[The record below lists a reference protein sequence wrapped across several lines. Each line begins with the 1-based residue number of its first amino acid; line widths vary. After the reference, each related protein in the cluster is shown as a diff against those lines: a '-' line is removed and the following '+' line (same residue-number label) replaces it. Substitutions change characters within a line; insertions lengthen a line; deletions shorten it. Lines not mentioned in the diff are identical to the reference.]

1 MVYNHYINQNMT
13 TSKNVIAPSTVTTVP
28 VPIKKKRTVAPKVD
42 KGKETVVKEDIPT
55 TGTVKSVRKTR
66 GSKIV
71 TKQQIASSATTPI
84 LTNVILNLKCSMSDL
99 KEYNEKLSKMISN
112 PLEYNSSVPPE
123 VKYYD
128 GEKNFGAFIQSTSN
142 RSDKEHHYTKDD
154 NSMVSFLSFP
164 ADETDTQEDDANTNF
179 EIQNDIFS
187 RRDLRSVLDAKQK
200 GHELTP
206 FSRENTIDASKEYF
220 ANSDVKGVQ
229 EFNKREN
236 LLASSSQMCGGSCR
250 ENETR
255 SYFKEG
261 ENGSSSDN
269 MSLMFDDKTSSIG
282 NTRANELDEL
292 LTLNEAV
299 ANRPVGITSV
309 NKRNMGTAISILPSV
324 KEEDRRTLFLNAQE
338 ESDDVNIKDM
348 SAKLKQLKIQLY
360 KNTLHSEKKS
370 ACFWCTYDFDNA
382 PCYIPKYEMD
392 GTIYGYGSF
401 CRPECAVAY
410 LMKETIDDSTKFDRY
425 HLLNQIYSKVYEC
438 KKNIKPAPDPHY
450 LLDKFYGNLTIQE
463 YRRLLKTEHLLLVI
477 DKPLTRILPELH
489 EDTDDA
495 FTKIYGIKATS
506 GNSSGVYKVK
516 RQSEQPQGPSKA
528 SIIKSTFGI

>member
-1 MVYNHYINQNMT
+1 MPI
-13 TSKNVIAPSTVTTVP
+13 SKSVKNETDTETVTA
-28 VPIKKKRTVAPKVD
+28 KKKRTTANTKSKEPTAELANPTPV
-42 KGKETVVKEDIPT
+42 KG
-55 TGTVKSVRKTR
+55 GRKTK
-66 GSKIV
+66 GSKII
-71 TKQQIASSATTPI
+71 TKQQIAGNLTTPPI
-84 LTNVILNLKCSMSDL
+84 ANVILNLKCSMIDL
-99 KEYNEKLSKMISN
+99 KEYNCKLSKMISN

-128 GEKNFGAFIQSTSN
+128 GEKNFGEFIRNDQSDASKT
-142 RSDKEHHYTKDD
+142 ETKIDID
-154 NSMVSFLSFP
+154 EYAKPSKSYASFLSFSAEETNQEEDISHNP
-164 ADETDTQEDDANTNF
+164 ETVDEYNQNEPHVYTNVK
-179 EIQNDIFS
+179 I
-187 RRDLRSVLDAKQK
+187 AK
-200 GHELTP
+200 
-206 FSRENTIDASKEYF
+206 
-220 ANSDVKGVQ
+220 
-229 EFNKREN
+229 
-236 LLASSSQMCGGSCR
+236 
-250 ENETR
+250 
-255 SYFKEG
+255 
-261 ENGSSSDN
+261 
-269 MSLMFDDKTSSIG
+269 
-282 NTRANELDEL
+282 NELDI
-292 LTLNEAV
+292 V
-299 ANRPVGITSV
+299 P
-309 NKRNMGTAISILPSV
+309 
-324 KEEDRRTLFLNAQE
+324 EEP
-338 ESDDVNIKDM
+338 DDVNIKDM
-348 SAKLKQLKIQLY
+348 SSKLKQLKIQLY

-528 SIIKSTFGI
+528 SIIKSTFGITN

>member
-1 MVYNHYINQNMT
+1 MNAV
-13 TSKNVIAPSTVTTVP
+13 AEE
-28 VPIKKKRTVAPKVD
+28 PIKKKRAAKGTKTTVA
-42 KGKETVVKEDIPT
+42 KEMTTKEMT
-55 TGTVKSVRKTR
+55 TKELTAKEKEPVTKEKEPSKSRKPR

-71 TKQQIASSATTPI
+71 TKQQIAVTVTTPP

-99 KEYNEKLSKMISN
+99 KDYNEKLSKMISN
-112 PLEYNSSVPPE
+112 PLAYNSSAPPE

-128 GEKNFGAFIQSTSN
+128 GEQAFGTFIHPDNQNKNILSNAQTEQDMTDESTRTVS
-142 RSDKEHHYTKDD
+142 SDQFSK
-154 NSMVSFLSFP
+154 SIAPFLSFS
-164 ADETDTQEDDANTNF
+164 ADELSQDNTSSTIPTSRLGKTHSIKNDIAP
-179 EIQNDIFS
+179 ESYIQNGPGDCNKIDYMSSNFNNSLNIKISKNEIDEKIFN
-187 RRDLRSVLDAKQK
+187 A
-200 GHELTP
+200 T
-206 FSRENTIDASKEYF
+206 
-220 ANSDVKGVQ
+220 
-229 EFNKREN
+229 
-236 LLASSSQMCGGSCR
+236 
-250 ENETR
+250 
-255 SYFKEG
+255 
-261 ENGSSSDN
+261 
-269 MSLMFDDKTSSIG
+269 
-282 NTRANELDEL
+282 
-292 LTLNEAV
+292 
-299 ANRPVGITSV
+299 
-309 NKRNMGTAISILPSV
+309 
-324 KEEDRRTLFLNAQE
+324 EDT
-338 ESDDVNIKDM
+338 DDVNIKDM

-360 KNTLHSEKKS
+360 KNTLNSEKKS
-370 ACFWCTYDFDNA
+370 ACFWCTYDFDNM

-516 RQSEQPQGPSKA
+516 RQSEQPQGPSKS
-528 SIIKSTFGI
+528 SIIKNTFGIST

>member
-1 MVYNHYINQNMT
+1 MP
-13 TSKNVIAPSTVTTVP
+13 TSKSVSKNETDANAEVP
-28 VPIKKKRTVAPKVD
+28 AKKKRTTKAKATDSIVVPENASVASPA
-42 KGKETVVKEDIPT
+42 KG
-55 TGTVKSVRKTR
+55 GRKTK
-66 GSKIV
+66 GSKII
-71 TKQQIASSATTPI
+71 TKQQISGTVTTPPI
-84 LTNVILNLKCSMSDL
+84 ANVILNLKCSMTDL
-99 KEYNEKLSKMISN
+99 KEYNNKLSKMISN

-123 VKYYD
+123 VKYYE
-128 GEKNFGAFIQSTSN
+128 GEKSFGEFIRNDQSDAL
-142 RSDKEHHYTKDD
+142 RSETNVEIDEYKK
-154 NSMVSFLSFP
+154 NNKSFASFLSFS
-164 ADETDTQEDDANTNF
+164 AEEANQEDEVSHNPEPVDEYTPIEPRVYANVKITKNAV
-179 EIQNDIFS
+179 DY
-187 RRDLRSVLDAKQK
+187 
-200 GHELTP
+200 TP
-206 FSRENTIDASKEYF
+206 
-220 ANSDVKGVQ
+220 
-229 EFNKREN
+229 
-236 LLASSSQMCGGSCR
+236 
-250 ENETR
+250 
-255 SYFKEG
+255 
-261 ENGSSSDN
+261 
-269 MSLMFDDKTSSIG
+269 
-282 NTRANELDEL
+282 
-292 LTLNEAV
+292 
-299 ANRPVGITSV
+299 
-309 NKRNMGTAISILPSV
+309 
-324 KEEDRRTLFLNAQE
+324 EEP
-338 ESDDVNIKDM
+338 DDVNIKDM

-360 KNTLHSEKKS
+360 KNSLNSEKKS

-450 LLDKFYGNLTIQE
+450 LLDKFYGILTIQE

-528 SIIKSTFGI
+528 SIIKNTFGILT

>member
-1 MVYNHYINQNMT
+1 MPS
-13 TSKNVIAPSTVTTVP
+13 SKSIVVDGAAAATQVSAPV
-28 VPIKKKRTVAPKVD
+28 KKKKSSKVAATLEAEGQSISPVT
-42 KGKETVVKEDIPT
+42 KG
-55 TGTVKSVRKTR
+55 RKTR
-66 GSKIV
+66 GGGSKII
-71 TKQQIASSATTPI
+71 TKQQITTSVTTPA
-84 LTNVILNLKCSMSDL
+84 LTNIILNLKCSMSDL

-112 PLEYNSSVPPE
+112 PLEYNSSAPPE

-128 GEKNFGAFIQSTSN
+128 GESKFGSFIRTG
-142 RSDKEHHYTKDD
+142 
-154 NSMVSFLSFP
+154 
-164 ADETDTQEDDANTNF
+164 
-179 EIQNDIFS
+179 
-187 RRDLRSVLDAKQK
+187 DLP
-200 GHELTP
+200 T
-206 FSRENTIDASKEYF
+206 RENKLPPFISFSTE
-220 ANSDVKGVQ
+220 
-229 EFNKREN
+229 ET
-236 LLASSSQMCGGSCR
+236 
-250 ENETR
+250 ENE
-255 SYFKEG
+255 
-261 ENGSSSDN
+261 
-269 MSLMFDDKTSSIG
+269 LSSISRLSIRETNETTLPPSEKSDESHRG
-282 NTRANELDEL
+282 TQNEVNTILENYNLTDKYPFTNVKITKNELE
-292 LTLNEAV
+292 EQ
-299 ANRPVGITSV
+299 
-309 NKRNMGTAISILPSV
+309 NKHNDDL
-324 KEEDRRTLFLNAQE
+324 
-338 ESDDVNIKDM
+338 DDVNVKDM

-360 KNTLHSEKKS
+360 KNTLQSEKKS

-425 HLLNQIYSKVYEC
+425 HLLNQIYSKVYDC

-450 LLDKFYGNLTIQE
+450 LLDKFYGNLNIQE

-506 GNSSGVYKVK
+506 GNASGVYKVK